1 MKTPLQFWRRD
12 EANAEYLM
20 PGLLLPPLSLVASDT
35 SAEAAHQEREY
46 NMPQRVQVGFK
57 NGVVIYI

>member
-1 MKTPLQFWRRD
+1 
-12 EANAEYLM
+12 M